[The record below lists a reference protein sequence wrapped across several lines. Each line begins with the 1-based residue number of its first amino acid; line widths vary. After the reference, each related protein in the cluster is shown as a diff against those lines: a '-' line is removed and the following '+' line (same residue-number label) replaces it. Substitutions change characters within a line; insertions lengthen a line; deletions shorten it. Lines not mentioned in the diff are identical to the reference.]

1 MEPSNV
7 SQNRPLTFSVL
18 MSIYRGD
25 NPHYLESALRSIYD
39 GQIRKPDQIV
49 IVVDGRVSQDLASII
64 NNFFAAHKQITTI
77 VKLSQNSGLGI
88 ALCEGS
94 KKCTGDYIFRM
105 DSDDISVPKR
115 FQIQEEYITSNP
127 RIDAFGGYIEEF
139 ENRPGDL
146 CQVRRVPLFEPEIKK
161 MLKMR
166 NPMNHVTM
174 CIRTNALRTAGN
186 YEHMPFCEDYYLWAK
201 MLAKG
206 LKLANIP
213 EVLVKVRVGNGFIGR
228 RSSRKYLS
236 SWGSVQRLLVEN
248 ELTTPFRRVFALL
261 SIRFFLYMPSSIK
274 RILYSKILR
283 SQRRSD
289 FATSGH

>member
-1 MEPSNV
+1 MEPSNIPQ
-7 SQNRPLTFSVL
+7 SRPLTFSVL

-25 NPHYLESALRSIYD
+25 NPRYLESALRSIYD

-49 IVVDGRVSQDLASII
+49 IVVDGRVSRDLASII
-64 NNFFAAHKQITTI
+64 NNFFVTHKQITTI

-94 KKCTGDYIFRM
+94 KKCTGDFILRM
-105 DSDDISVPKR
+105 DSDDISVPER

-127 RIDAFGGYIEEF
+127 QIDAFGGYIEEF
-139 ENRPGDL
+139 ENKPGDL
-146 CQVRRVPLFEPEIKK
+146 CQVRCVPLSEPEIKK

-174 CIRTNALRTAGN
+174 CIRANALRTAGN

-228 RSSRKYLS
+228 RSSKEYLS

-248 ELTTPFRRVFALL
+248 ELTTPFRRAFALL
-261 SIRFFLYMPSSIK
+261 SIRIFLYTPSSIK
-274 RILYSKILR
+274 RFLYSKILR

-289 FATSGH
+289 LVTSGH